1 MDVPSIPEF
10 FKDKQIFITGGTGF
24 IGKVLIE
31 KLLRSC
37 PDVKSIVLLIREK
50 KGQTV
55 SERVDDILQN
65 PLFDLLRETN
75 PEALTK
81 VSAVGGD
88 VTSLGLGLNEKDKKI
103 VLKSNVVF
111 HVAASVRFDDPI
123 KKATLMN
130 TRGTR
135 EMMELM
141 LQMPNLV
148 VGVHVSTT
156 YCNTDKNVIEEKVY
170 RDHGDWRIKGN
181 MRNTYVYTKH
191 LAENVVEDYA
201 DRLPLVLYRPG
212 IVVSM
217 WKDPL
222 PGWADN
228 MNGPVG
234 LTIAIGKGLYFFG
247 LLRNFIVDGDAI
259 VDNTPVDMV
268 VKALVIAAWE
278 KGIKRNGD
286 DKLPVYNCSI
296 KGYYEITQTQF
307 YKVSTLMLANHP
319 YNNAIRIPRCAYTKI
334 ELVFKVMFFI
344 YTLLPA
350 LLIDTYY
357 KYTGKRQILCKLTR
371 KTYFAMLSVSYFVS
385 KNWLF
390 KSSNF
395 TNLNKEVLHSDW
407 KDFVVDG
414 SNFNVQDFTRN
425 ARMGISKYIL
435 KEEIDLPSAR
445 AQYQKLKILHYSVKY
460 LFWACLLYYVI
471 LPKIN
476 SF

>member
-111 HVAASVRFDDPI
+111 HAAASVRFDDPL

-135 EMMELM
+135 EIMELM

-170 RDHGDWRIKGN
+170 RNHGDWREAIRVAEGIDDEYNAACLTPLIKGN

-201 DRLPLVLYRPG
+201 DRLPLILYRPG
-212 IVVSM
+212 IVISM

-234 LTIAIGKGLYFFG
+234 LVIASGKGLLRAALIAQDNVMDYF
-247 LLRNFIVDGDAI
+247 
-259 VDNTPVDMV
+259 PVDVV
-268 VKALVIAAWE
+268 VKGLIIATWQ
-278 KGIKRNGD
+278 KGIKVVSQE
-286 DKLPVYNCSI
+286 KLPVYNCSVQEN
-296 KGYYEITQTQF
+296 YDMTQRQF
-307 YKVSTLMLANHP
+307 NENGRKVMEKYP
-319 YNNAIRIPRCAYTKI
+319 FNNAIRVPNTV
-334 ELVFKVMFFI
+334 LTTNVLLFKV
-344 YTLLPA
+344 LGSK
-350 LLIDTYY
+350 DC
-357 KYTGKRQILCKLTR
+357 KKGLCG
-371 KTYFAMLSVSYFVS
+371 
-385 KNWLF
+385 
-390 KSSNF
+390 
-395 TNLNKEVLHSDW
+395 H
-407 KDFVVDG
+407 DG
-414 SNFNVQDFTRN
+414 R
-425 ARMGISKYIL
+425 
-435 KEEIDLPSAR
+435 
-445 AQYQKLKILHYSVKY
+445 
-460 LFWACLLYYVI
+460 VI
-471 LPKIN
+471 LLDEKLGLQVREKLGPD
-476 SF
+476 